1 MLRTGEVESLEVRP
15 MVVRDADAV
24 CELSLQLGYERT
36 AEEIGEWIEGLEGR
50 GMAQA
55 GFVACQGGEV
65 VGWIEVS
72 VERRVQSPVFAL
84 IGGLVVREGL
94 RGGGIGRRL
103 CEEAERWSAER
114 GVGKVRV
121 TSRSSRVDAHRFYER
136 DGYQVTK
143 TSLVLEKKLAG

>member
-1 MLRTGEVESLEVRP
+1 MARTQEAELLEVRP
-15 MVVRDADAV
+15 MEVRDAEAV

-36 AEEIGEWIEGLEGR
+36 AAEIREWIEGLEVR
-50 GMAQA
+50 RRVQA
-55 GFVACQGGEV
+55 GFVACRGEEV

-103 CEEAERWSAER
+103 CEAAEQWSQEQ
-114 GVGKVRV
+114 GVSKVRV

-143 TSLVLEKKLAG
+143 TSLVLEKKLGG